1 MKVFL
6 MQGDSITDAE
16 RSKSTSN
23 PDATN
28 LLGKGYPA
36 FTASALELKYPGEYT
51 YINRGVSGN
60 RIVDLFARDK
70 LDLIN
75 LEPDV
80 LSILIGVND
89 VWHEYSRQNGVEPE
103 KFEMIYNLLL
113 DEVQEAL
120 PEIKIILMGAFILP
134 GLSYDY
140 DAFRAE
146 VEELAAITK
155 KIAEE
160 RGLKFVDLQTL
171 FDEAAA
177 KGVRHLTRDG
187 VHPDYAGCELI
198 KNALVAAFEEVR

>member
-6 MQGDSITDAE
+6 MQGDSITDAN
-16 RSKSTSN
+16 RCRSTSN
-23 PDATN
+23 PEPYHM
-28 LLGKGYPA
+28 LGKGYPA

-51 YINRGVSGN
+51 YINRGISGN

-75 LEPDV
+75 LKPDV

-89 VWHEYSRQNGVEPE
+89 VWHEFSRQNGVDAE

-120 PEIKIILMGAFILP
+120 PEIKVILLGAFILP
-134 GLSYDY
+134 GLPYDY
-140 DAFRAE
+140 KEFRAE
-146 VEELAAITK
+146 VEKRAAITK

-160 RGLKFVDLQTL
+160 RGFPFVDLQKR
-171 FDEAAA
+171 FDEAYAR
-177 KGVRHLTRDG
+177 GVQHLTADG
-187 VHPDYAGCELI
+187 VHPDFAGCELI
-198 KNALVAAFEEVR
+198 KNALVEAFEEVR